1 MTDSFAAWVVE
12 KHDDQIRRGVQRLA
26 PEQLPP
32 GDVLIQVHYSSL
44 NYKDALAAQGHRGVV
59 RRFPHV
65 PGIDLA
71 GVVVES
77 QYPGIK
83 PGQEVLVTGYGLGA
97 EHWGGW
103 AQLARVQ
110 HQWVI
115 PLPQGLTL
123 RESMILGTAGFTAA
137 LALQKLL
144 DWGVEPDAGP
154 VLVTGASGGVGSLAV
169 SLLAQQGF
177 GVQAVSG
184 KQDAR
189 SWLLHLGAQ
198 EVLPRQTLTDDSGKP
213 LLSARW
219 AAAVDTV
226 GGSPLGVVVRS
237 LVPGGAVAACG
248 VVAGAE
254 LPLTVFPF
262 ILRGVGLLGVD
273 SAQCPYTLRLQL
285 WQRLATTWKPR
296 HLEEIVYREIGLAEL
311 EDHVQAISAGEIRGR
326 VLLRL
331 KETT

>member
-1 MTDSFAAWVVE
+1 MAETFTAWVVQKQGE
-12 KHDDQIRRGVQRLA
+12 QLQRGPQQISR
-26 PEQLPP
+26 EQLPP

-71 GVVVES
+71 GVVLES

-83 PGQEVLVTGYGLGA
+83 PGQQVLVTGYGLGA

-110 HQWVI
+110 HQWVV
-115 PLPQGLTL
+115 PLPPGLSL

-137 LALQKLL
+137 VCVQRLL
-144 DWGVEPDAGP
+144 DWGIDAEAGP

-169 SLLAQQGF
+169 CLLAQQGF

-184 KQDAR
+184 KQEAHP
-189 SWLLHLGAQ
+189 WLQHLGAQ
-198 EVLPRQTLTDDSGKP
+198 EVLPREVLQEESGKP
-213 LLSARW
+213 LLSSRW
-219 AAAVDTV
+219 AAAVDTL
-226 GGSPLGVVVRS
+226 GGAPLATVVRS
-237 LVPGGAVAACG
+237 LRPGGAVAACG

-254 LPLTVFPF
+254 LPLTVYPF

-296 HLEEIVYREIGLAEL
+296 HLEEILFREIGLAEL
-311 EDHVQAISAGEIRGR
+311 EEHVQAIAAGRIRGR
-326 VLLRL
+326 VLVHLA
-331 KETT
+331 ESA